1 MSKKAPTTL
10 DGWYDLSKKLTKKDG
25 KYGFVAKWDE
35 IYYAQSV
42 LGGSGGYIFKQKS
55 DGSYD
60 VNDIGLN
67 NDGAIEGGAYIQ
79 KFFSEGL
86 FPKGIIGE
94 QGINVL
100 NSLFTEK
107 RQQLSFLVHG
117 HLVHIKKQELTMA

>member
-1 MSKKAPTTL
+1 
-10 DGWYDLSKKLTKKDG
+10 
-25 KYGFVAKWDE
+25 
-35 IYYAQSV
+35 
-42 LGGSGGYIFKQKS
+42 YIFKQKN

-67 NDGAIEGGAYIQ
+67 NDGAIEGGKYIQ
-79 KFFSEGL
+79 TFFSEGL

-107 RQQLSFLVHG
+107 KAAAVISGPWSFG
-117 HLVHIKKQELTMA
+117 PYK